1 MPDPNVILLQAS
13 GLAAGPPGGP
23 VVLRSVD
30 LRLAAGDWV
39 ALVGGN
45 GSGKSTLLR
54 TLAGLQPLR
63 SGSLTLDG
71 RPIGAWSPRERARR
85 LAVVLT
91 GAPFAPG
98 LRVADF
104 LALGR
109 YPYRDW
115 TGRDP
120 HEDAVVRDVL
130 VLLELGH
137 LAERPF
143 SGLSDGERQRVLL
156 GRALVQEAPLLLLDE
171 PTHHLDPA
179 QAARLRHLL
188 RRWHEAA
195 PGRSVVLAT
204 HDLEWAFGEAGRVGV
219 LVDGTVHWGDAADW
233 RQRSHLLNRA
243 FRAPGVAFDPA
254 RWRFSVPV
262 GARTPGKPS

>member
-1 MPDPNVILLQAS
+1 MHAPSLQAS
-13 GLAAGPPGGP
+13 GLSVGPPGGP
-23 VVLRSVD
+23 IVLRGVD
-30 LRLAAGDWV
+30 LRLAPGEWV

-54 TLAGLQPLR
+54 TLAGLQPVQGGR
-63 SGSLTLDG
+63 LTLGD
-71 RPIGAWSPRERARR
+71 RPVDAWSPRERARR

-91 GAPFAPG
+91 GSPFAPG

-120 HEDAVVRDVL
+120 RADAVVGEVL
-130 VLLELGH
+130 DRLDLRA
-137 LAERPF
+137 LAARSF
-143 SGLSDGERQRVLL
+143 AGLSDGERQRALL
-156 GRALVQEAPLLLLDE
+156 GRALVQEAPLLVLDE

-188 RRWHEAA
+188 RRWRDAA
-195 PGRSVVLAT
+195 PDRAVILAT

-219 LVDGTVHWGDAADW
+219 LMDGGVHWGTAAEW
-233 RQRSHLLNRA
+233 RERPADLARA
-243 FRAPGVAFDPA
+243 FRTPGVAFDAA
-254 RWRFSVPV
+254 RWRFSVPD
-262 GARTPGKPS
+262 GARTPGTPN

>member
-1 MPDPNVILLQAS
+1 MPDANPIPLQARD
-13 GLAAGPPGGP
+13 LDAGPPGGP
-23 VVLRSVD
+23 VVLRRVD
-30 LRLAAGDWV
+30 LRLQAGEWV

-54 TLAGLQPLR
+54 TLAGLQPVR

-115 TGRDP
+115 TGRDAR
-120 HEDAVVRDVL
+120 EDTVVRDVL
-130 VLLELGH
+130 ALLELGN
-137 LAERPF
+137 LADRPF

-188 RRWHEAA
+188 RRWHEAV

-219 LVDGTVHWGDAADW
+219 LVDGTVHWGGAGDW
-233 RQRSHLLNRA
+233 RQRSEMLNRA
-243 FRAPGVAFDPA
+243 FRAPGVAFDPV
-254 RWRFSVPV
+254 RWRFSVPD
-262 GARTPGKPS
+262 GARTPGKPN